1 MTSETLFVDIETA
14 VLLGVSSHPKV
25 DAIRRTWRAG
35 NGAGLDVTSGITP
48 QFVVSDIQGKLGE
61 YEIPQSACPCL
72 FVSGAELKPER
83 DLSGTFTVELTCVL
97 PSLLLGRRLDSNDVE
112 DFLEAVTASLHAPRD
127 LANKTIP
134 SRLLMAGAGSAIVGY
149 SAVRLG
155 VDGTDHQAR
164 VVAEVG
170 FKLSP
175 RVLLR
180 RPIDKG

>member
-1 MTSETLFVDIETA
+1 MSETLFSDIENA
-14 VLLGVSSHPKV
+14 VLLGVSSHAKV
-25 DAIRRTWRAG
+25 NALRLLWRGG

-48 QFVVSDIQGKLGE
+48 QFVVSAVQGKLGE

-72 FVSGAELKPER
+72 FISGTGLKPER

-97 PSLLLGRRLDSNDVE
+97 PSLLLGRRLETFDVE
-112 DFLEAVTASLHAPRD
+112 DFLEVVTASLHAPRD

-134 SRLLMAGAGSAIVGY
+134 SRLLNAGAGSAIVGY
-149 SAVRLG
+149 SAARLG

-164 VVAEVG
+164 VVAEVS